1 MWKPNFEKKQGFI
14 DRWLERRRQVRTDME
29 DTQFHWKQI
38 HRITSSQEPLS
49 PNEKSIANIPIKA
62 KTVYPKEKAVEIRL
76 SATVKGTAEIYIYA
90 ARKDDGIVEVAS
102 GLVRT
107 GSQTIERDNQ
117 LCYCVDFIS
126 VKSHWLSEL
135 KTASLKDGWA
145 RIIFATHG
153 YHRVFVRVKFST
165 GQFYVDMVGADL

>member
-14 DRWLERRRQVRTDME
+14 GRWLERRRQVRPDME

-38 HRITSSQEPLS
+38 HRITASQEPLG
-49 PNEKSIANIPIKA
+49 PAEKSSANIPKRA

-76 SATVKGTAEIYIYA
+76 SATVQGTAEVYIYA
-90 ARKDDGIVEVAS
+90 ARKGGGVVEVAS

-107 GSQTIERDNQ
+107 GAQTIERDNQ

-126 VKSHWLSEL
+126 IKNHWLSEP
-135 KTASLKDGWA
+135 KIASLKDGWA
-145 RIIFATHG
+145 RIMFATHG
-153 YHRVFVRVKFST
+153 YHRVFARVKFST

>member
-14 DRWLERRRQVRTDME
+14 GRWLERRRQVRPDME

-38 HRITSSQEPLS
+38 HRITASQEPLG
-49 PNEKSIANIPIKA
+49 PAEKSSANIPKRA

-76 SATVKGTAEIYIYA
+76 SATVKGTAEVYFYA
-90 ARKDDGIVEVAS
+90 ARKDDGVVEVAS
-102 GLVRT
+102 GLVKT
-107 GSQTIERDNQ
+107 GAQTIERDNQ

-126 VKSHWLSEL
+126 VKNHWLS
-135 KTASLKDGWA
+135 KTKIASLKDGWA
-145 RIIFATHG
+145 RIMFATHG
-153 YHRVFVRVKFST
+153 YHRIFARVKFNT